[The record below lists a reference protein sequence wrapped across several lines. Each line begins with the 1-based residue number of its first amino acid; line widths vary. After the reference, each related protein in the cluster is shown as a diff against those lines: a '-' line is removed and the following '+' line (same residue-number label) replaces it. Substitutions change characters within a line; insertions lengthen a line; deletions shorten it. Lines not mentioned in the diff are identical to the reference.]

1 LEADAKLREI
11 LGLDTENEVRKWR
24 KWQKYSSVTWDY
36 ISSCEIWGYQS
47 NEY

>member
-11 LGLDTENEVRKWR
+11 LGLDTENEVRNWR
-24 KWQKYSSVTWDY
+24 KCSTITSDY
-36 ISSCEIWGYQS
+36 FNSCEFGGYQS